1 MKLVIS
7 DQGSAHKLEFERDGH
22 LVNASIDG
30 REYQVEL
37 HPLPDGGVLLL
48 HNGQVFECRVETAAG
63 SAVKVSSGAREFEF
77 QLRDPRKLADAASAD
92 GGEGA
97 AQLVAMMPGKIVR
110 VMVEVGQEV
119 NAHDAVLV
127 VEAMKMQNELKSPRS
142 GVVRELRVATGD
154 TVNGGDILAVI
165 E

>member
-1 MKLVIS
+1 MKLVIT
-7 DQGSAHKLEFERDGH
+7 DHGAAHQLEFERDGQ
-22 LVNASIDG
+22 LVNAAVDG
-30 REYQVEL
+30 RTYQVEI

-48 HNGQVFECRVETAAG
+48 HNGQVREYRVEPGAG
-63 SAVKVSSGAREFEF
+63 NAVRVSSGAREFEF
-77 QLRDPRKLADAASAD
+77 QVRDPRKLADSASAD

-119 NAHDAVLV
+119 NAHEAVLV

-142 GVVRELRVATGD
+142 GVVRELRVTTGD